1 LAGGLTAAQALR
13 FDASVVMITGASSGI
28 GLRAA
33 ESFADDGATV
43 IACDVAAP
51 ARQRAGINYRS
62 HDVTDESAWEI
73 ALRDTLQRYGR
84 LDALVNCAGVVLMGK
99 VETLELAAFRRIMA
113 INVEGT
119 FLGMKHAMRA
129 MLPRGSGSIVNL
141 SSIAGINGSPGASA
155 YCASKGAVRLMTNA
169 VALEAIAAG
178 GRIRVNSIH
187 PHGHSL
193 DRPGHRATGRG
204 SGDSRA
210 IEDHVA
216 GRTSGYRR
224 SLRRRTDVL
233 DFGTGYFLQR
243 FGTGDRQRIYRSMND
258 GIDQLAVL
266 VTGASSGIGAH
277 TVMRLEEAGARVVAC
292 DINPPRTPSANFFQL
307 DVTDEA
313 DWIAAVAHTVKRHGR
328 VDALVN
334 CAGIIVMGNVEDTAL
349 ADFRRVMAVNVEG
362 TFLGMKH
369 VMRAMLPK
377 GYGAIVNLSSTAGIA
392 GARGASAYCAS
403 KGAVRLMTKAV
414 ALEAIAAGSRIR
426 VNSLHPALT
435 ATPMVDSIVL
445 QLGGDADLRQKLES
459 TLPGGRLASTDDIV
473 DAIMFLISDRSKF
486 MNGAEMV
493 VDNGFTAQ

>member
-1 LAGGLTAAQALR
+1 
-13 FDASVVMITGASSGI
+13 
-28 GLRAA
+28 
-33 ESFADDGATV
+33 
-43 IACDVAAP
+43 
-51 ARQRAGINYRS
+51 
-62 HDVTDESAWEI
+62 
-73 ALRDTLQRYGR
+73 
-84 LDALVNCAGVVLMGK
+84 
-99 VETLELAAFRRIMA
+99 
-113 INVEGT
+113 
-119 FLGMKHAMRA
+119 
-129 MLPRGSGSIVNL
+129 
-141 SSIAGINGSPGASA
+141 
-155 YCASKGAVRLMTNA
+155 
-169 VALEAIAAG
+169 
-178 GRIRVNSIH
+178 
-187 PHGHSL
+187 
-193 DRPGHRATGRG
+193 
-204 SGDSRA
+204 
-210 IEDHVA
+210 
-216 GRTSGYRR
+216 
-224 SLRRRTDVL
+224 
-233 DFGTGYFLQR
+233 
-243 FGTGDRQRIYRSMND
+243 MND

>member
-187 PHGHSL
+187 PGL
-193 DRPGHRATGRG
+193 TDTPLIDR
-204 SGDSRA
+204 
-210 IEDHVA
+210 
-216 GRTSGYRR
+216 
-224 SLRRRTDVL
+224 
-233 DFGTGYFLQR
+233 
-243 FGTGDRQRIYRSMND
+243 
-258 GIDQLAVL
+258 
-266 VTGASSGIGAH
+266 VT
-277 TVMRLEEAGARVVAC
+277 E
-292 DINPPRTPSANFFQL
+292 
-307 DVTDEA
+307 
-313 DWIAAVAHTVKRHGR
+313 
-328 VDALVN
+328 
-334 CAGIIVMGNVEDTAL
+334 
-349 ADFRRVMAVNVEG
+349 
-362 TFLGMKH
+362 
-369 VMRAMLPK
+369 
-377 GYGAIVNLSSTAGIA
+377 
-392 GARGASAYCAS
+392 
-403 KGAVRLMTKAV
+403 
-414 ALEAIAAGSRIR
+414 
-426 VNSLHPALT
+426 
-435 ATPMVDSIVL
+435 
-445 QLGGDADLRQKLES
+445 QLGGGPEILEQLKT
-459 TLPGGRLASTDDIV
+459 TLPAGRLATV
-473 DAIMFLISDRSKF
+473 DHFVDGLMFLISEQATF
-486 MNGAEMV
+486 CNGSELV
-493 VDNGFTAQ
+493 IDNGYTAQ